1 MYRYIPLL
9 DIITESILTEKLKP
23 YKLVIKRK
31 YVYGQYGSY
40 MSVIK
45 AKEKKKKRKTL
56 SLSIYSLCLLG
67 REKLMKIANRS
78 LIVHV
83 FVCLFVCFHIEG
95 VTSKKCTK
103 KVWCTCKAVV
113 LLIETIG
120 FWRCRFRRHRGCL
133 SFLITYS
140 KQKDACYTKLCYK
153 LSDERPLVI
162 VTDLYTVQ

>member
-45 AKEKKKKRKTL
+45 AKEKKKERKTL
-56 SLSIYSLCLLG
+56 SLSIYSHAILGDWLNVRKKSFSLSLREGKADENCQSFTCLC
-67 REKLMKIANRS
+67 
-78 LIVHV
+78 
-83 FVCLFVCFHIEG
+83 VCLFVCFHIEG

-113 LLIETIG
+113 LLIKTIG

-133 SFLITYS
+133 
-140 KQKDACYTKLCYK
+140 KELCH
-153 LSDERPLVI
+153 EIQPN
-162 VTDLYTVQ
+162 